1 MSSYNWQDEV
11 LTASPVARIDV
22 QEILRWV
29 YVWMGFGLLVTAGTA
44 ALTVNTPAL
53 LNLVASPILW
63 VAVIAELVLVVVL
76 SAALQR
82 LSPAAAAVLF
92 TSYAA
97 LNGFTLS
104 GIVLVFSGGT
114 IAAAFVST
122 AAMFMAMT
130 VVGFTT
136 KMDLSRFGSFLMM
149 AVIGLLVAMIANML
163 IGSSALDMIIGF
175 VGVIVFTA
183 LTAYDTQKIKNMAA
197 TMSLQS
203 DGSAVMKLSLI
214 GALTL
219 YLDFINLFLFM
230 LRLLGGG
237 RD

>member
-1 MSSYNWQDEV
+1 MSIYNWQDET
-11 LTASPVARIDV
+11 LSAPPVARADV

-29 YVWMGFGLLVTAGTA
+29 YLWMGFGLLVTAGVA

-53 LNLVASPILW
+53 LGLVASPVLW
-63 VAVIAELVLVVVL
+63 IALIAELALVLIL

-82 LSPAAAAVLF
+82 LSPAAAAALF
-92 TSYAA
+92 TGYAA

-114 IAAAFVST
+114 IAAAFVAT

-130 VVGFTT
+130 IVGFTT
-136 KMDLSRFGSFLMM
+136 KMDLSRFGSILMM
-149 AVIGLLVAMIANML
+149 AVIGLLVAMVINIFLA
-163 IGSSALDMIIGF
+163 SSALNFIISI
-175 VGVIVFTA
+175 VGVVVFTA
-183 LTAYDTQKIKNMAA
+183 LTAYDTQKIKHMAA
-197 TMSLQS
+197 TTSIQQ
-203 DGSAVMKLSLI
+203 DGSVAMKLSLI

-219 YLDFINLFLFM
+219 YLDFINLFLFL
-230 LRLLGGG
+230 LRLLGG